1 MAAEACLQWQ
11 DEYLKLESQ
20 LRKVDEEFTKKSDPR
35 NLMGFNANGVD
46 LFEEWKE
53 KTTPKWG
60 FHEDPG
66 YTVPKVTKKREPR
79 AKPAAKPTTTNDGTK
94 ALRPTDNLAID
105 TKETPAEGG
114 RGQRTRK
121 PPKRFGDDVGP
132 KGPEKTRATSEPK
145 AAEEPT
151 KKRKRKVEEPAAA
164 TSPPPAK
171 RPTRAMSVVKKEPT
185 PSPPPSP
192 PPPPPP
198 QPPIVA
204 PAVEKKRKRAEE
216 DPAPTFPPA
225 PLGRSTRSA
234 SAAATA
240 SAKPSTQATSQAN
253 KRVKLTQQFLAVL
266 PAALPAAPTSSAAPP
281 PPTPALPP
289 PPPPAPKKR
298 GRPAKSSAT
307 LEPKIAKKRGRPRK
321 IRSPKPDAT
330 TNEGGQT
337 VDPVR
342 SSAMAGV
349 WARRIAAGTNGR
361 NGGAPKPKTVKKRG
375 QLAKKMMEEE
385 EEEKARE
392 ETPVEEAED
401 EEMGDEEGGSSDDED
416 EEGQA
421 GQMAVEV

>member
-1 MAAEACLQWQ
+1 M
-11 DEYLKLESQ
+11 D
-20 LRKVDEEFTKKSDPR
+20 DEFTKKSDPR
-35 NLMGFNANGVD
+35 NVMGFNANGVD

-53 KTTPKWG
+53 KSMPKAG
-60 FHEDPG
+60 YHEDPG
-66 YTVPKVTKKREPR
+66 YKAPKVTKKREPK
-79 AKPAAKPTTTNDGTK
+79 AKPVTEAATTNDGTK

-105 TKETPAEGG
+105 MKETPVDGG

-121 PPKRFGDDVGP
+121 PPKRFGEDNGP

-151 KKRKRKVEEPAAA
+151 KKRKRQVEEPATA

-171 RPTRAMSVVKKEPT
+171 RPTRAKCVLKKEPT

-198 QPPIVA
+198 PAPPIVA
-204 PAVEKKRKRAEE
+204 SVNQKKRKRTEE
-216 DPAPTFPPA
+216 DPVPTLPPA
-225 PLGRSTRSA
+225 PTGRSTRSA

-240 SAKPSTQATSQAN
+240 PVKPSTKATGQAS
-253 KRVKLTQQFLAVL
+253 KRVKLTQQYLAVL
-266 PAALPAAPTSSAAPP
+266 PA
-281 PPTPALPP
+281 ALPP

-298 GRPAKSSAT
+298 GRPAKSSVT

-330 TNEGGQT
+330 TNERGQT

-342 SSAMAGV
+342 SSAMSGV
-349 WARRIAAGTNGR
+349 WAKRIAAGTNGR

-375 QLAKKMMEEE
+375 QLAKKKIGEEE
-385 EEEKARE
+385 EEEETVKE
-392 ETPVEEAED
+392 ETPMEEVED
-401 EEMGDEEGGSSDDED
+401 EEMGDEDGGSSDDEE